1 METWYAFR
9 AYNAQTHYGYGTA
22 QEAERYADKLNAG
35 REINHFAAHTM
46 IADEISDLKLEN
58 NDLGFSL
65 AIALSDQRG
74 LT

>member
-9 AYNAQTHYGYGTA
+9 AYNAPIHYGYGTA

-35 REINHFAAHTM
+35 REINHFAAHAM

-58 NDLGFSL
+58 SDLGFSL
-65 AIALSDQRG
+65 MIALSDQRG

>member
-1 METWYAFR
+1 
-9 AYNAQTHYGYGTA
+9 
-22 QEAERYADKLNAG
+22 
-35 REINHFAAHTM
+35 M

>member
-1 METWYAFR
+1 VE
-9 AYNAQTHYGYGTA
+9 Q
-22 QEAERYADKLNAG
+22 AERYADKLNAG
-35 REINHFAAHTM
+35 REINHFAAHAM

-58 NDLGFSL
+58 SDLGFSL

>member
-35 REINHFAAHTM
+35 RAST
-46 IADEISDLKLEN
+46 ISP
-58 NDLGFSL
+58 
-65 AIALSDQRG
+65 R
-74 LT
+74 TP